1 VPGTMVLET
10 TWQTPTG
17 WMTVQDFLAVG
28 PVPGGTRRADYH
40 RAPAD
45 SGAVGALVR
54 IATCRVSGICAY
66 FTGPAPGRRDEA
78 GDERKTEMTSDDAM
92 RASDRDRELA
102 AGLLRDA
109 YVAGRIDLDEFH
121 DRTDGAYSARTWGE
135 LRDLTADL
143 PTGQALAHAAPGTD
157 PRTGVARFGGAPR
170 RPFAFIWVMALIW
183 LAIAGAAHA
192 AAAIPLVL
200 LSLFVLRAARWT
212 MPPEPP
218 LPCRAHPSGEHAVQ
232 TQAPW
237 APQTSDVCPM
247 TRFSGRS
254 AQVHQAANGQ
264 VGTQDQA
271 V

>member
-1 VPGTMVLET
+1 
-10 TWQTPTG
+10 
-17 WMTVQDFLAVG
+17 
-28 PVPGGTRRADYH
+28 
-40 RAPAD
+40 
-45 SGAVGALVR
+45 
-54 IATCRVSGICAY
+54 
-66 FTGPAPGRRDEA
+66 
-78 GDERKTEMTSDDAM
+78 MTSDNAM

-157 PRTGVARFGGAPR
+157 PCTAVARLGSAPR

-218 LPCRAHPSGEHAVQ
+218 LPCWAHPSGEHAVQ
-232 TQAPW
+232 TQALSAGSDLGRVPDDQTQRAVSSG
-237 APQTSDVCPM
+237 AP
-247 TRFSGRS
+247 G
-254 AQVHQAANGQ
+254 H
-264 VGTQDQA
+264 
-271 V
+271 